1 MAVLETK
8 QKHKF
13 SSNQAKKLTKCCSIF
28 TWRGNIAS
36 KLWFALKRCVKSWKH
51 FFPYPDLTYLFLH
64 KLAYFYSFL
73 LLSYMSYVFA
83 SIFKFAFRLKLS
95 KIQLSNLLYVLIWV
109 THSGFATE
117 FHPCQYCHANSNVH
131 HCWIFRKLLPKVS
144 WLWTNYKKE
153 SSHLS
158 YKTLRIKLFSYK
170 HKLFLNKWISSMV
183 R

>member
-1 MAVLETK
+1 MLLYFHMEGK
-8 QKHKF
+8 YCF
-13 SSNQAKKLTKCCSIF
+13 QAMVC
-28 TWRGNIAS
+28 
-36 KLWFALKRCVKSWKH
+36 LKRCVKSWKH
-51 FFPYPDLTYLFLH
+51 FFPFPDLTYLFSL

-95 KIQLSNLLYVLIWV
+95 KIPLSNLLYLSGSLTLVLQL
-109 THSGFATE
+109 SSN
-117 FHPCQYCHANSNVH
+117 PCQYCHANSNVH

>member
-36 KLWFALKRCVKSWKH
+36 KLWFALKRCVISWKH

-95 KIQLSNLLYVLIWV
+95 EIPLSNLLYLSGSLTLVLQL
-109 THSGFATE
+109 SSN
-117 FHPCQYCHANSNVH
+117 PCQYCHANSNVH

-170 HKLFLNKWISSMV
+170 HKLFLNKWISSLV